1 MTIIKRWQVRI
12 GAWLVVLFV
21 APAVAVAGTLPW
33 LGVGNAGLRSDVELL
48 AAYGLVDGPI
58 TTWPIPTRQI
68 LRGLS
73 DQSRLDAAPPAVR
86 GAAQRVLAH
95 LSHHEGDQGGNLHPL
110 AMVATTNAPALVRTF
125 GTQARDQ
132 ADVGVGGDYDSDWF
146 SARVLVGG
154 QASYHGH
161 RKTFSP
167 DGSYVGALTGNL
179 QFYGGW
185 LDQWYG
191 PGEVSSLILSN
202 NARPFPRVGVMRADP
217 QPFQTRWLSWMGP
230 WQANVFVGVLDGPR
244 IDRNTAFIGVRV
256 DFQPSPN
263 LEIGL
268 TRETEICGEHHPC
281 NPVREYF
288 HFNNSAHS
296 TNQTN
301 DEAGVDVRYTH
312 RIGAYTLVPYI
323 QLMNEDNGPFTH
335 SDTSYLAGSTLTAP
349 FGANGAYWSV
359 NFEYADTVPTLNWF
373 SFGDVLHGAAYNNYQ
388 YLDGFRYRGRT
399 LGFSL
404 DSDSRLMALTWRLTD
419 SGNRR
424 WHLAYYHAD
433 ISTPELAAGQAAGSY
448 FVNVISTTPVT
459 VNVGEAGTTWP
470 IGAMNVSVSLRY
482 MDNTPTPHRGAL
494 LAAELAATYGF

>member
-1 MTIIKRWQVRI
+1 MIVKRWRVRI
-12 GAWLVVLFV
+12 GVWLVALLLS
-21 APAVAVAGTLPW
+21 PAIAVAGSLPW
-33 LGVGNAGLRSDVELL
+33 LGVGDAGLRSDVELL
-48 AAYGLVDGPI
+48 AAHGLIDGPI
-58 TTWPIPTRQI
+58 TTWPIPASQI

-110 AMVATTNAPALVRTF
+110 AMVATTNTPALVRTF
-125 GTQARDQ
+125 DARARNQVD
-132 ADVGVGGDYDSDWF
+132 ASIGGDYDNDWF
-146 SARVLVGG
+146 SARVLVGAQTRYNG
-154 QASYHGH
+154 NQ
-161 RKTFSP
+161 KTFSP
-167 DGSYVGALTGNL
+167 DGSYVGARTGNL

-202 NARPFPRVGVMRADP
+202 NARPFPKVGVMRADP

-230 WQANVFVGVLDGPR
+230 WQANLFVGLLDGPR
-244 IDRNTAFIGVRV
+244 IDRNTALIGVRV
-256 DFQPSPN
+256 DFQPLPN

-281 NPVREYF
+281 DPVREYF
-288 HFNNSAHS
+288 HFSNS
-296 TNQTN
+296 NQSVNHTN
-301 DEAGVDVRYTH
+301 DEAGIDVRYT
-312 RIGAYTLVPYI
+312 RRLGAYTLVPYI

-349 FGANGAYWSV
+349 TGVNGAYWTV

-373 SFGDVLHGAAYNNYQ
+373 GFGDVLHGAAYNNFQ
-388 YLDGFRYRGRT
+388 YHDGFRYRGRT

-404 DSDSRLMALTWRLTD
+404 DSDSRLLALTWRLAD
-419 SGNRR
+419 NHNRR
-424 WHLAYYHAD
+424 WRLAYYHANV
-433 ISTPELAAGQAAGSY
+433 STPQLAAMQAAGRY
-448 FVNVISTTPVT
+448 LVNAVSTTPVAI
-459 VNVGEAGTTWP
+459 NVGEAGIAWP
-470 IGAMNVSVSLRY
+470 IGNIKVAATLRY
-482 MDNTPTPHRGAL
+482 MDNMPTPRRGAL